1 MIYIIHPDNPDQ
13 RKIKLVVDVL
23 NKGGVIIYPTDTVY
37 SLGCSLQKK
46 RAIEKLAQLKG
57 IKLKKANFS
66 VICSGLRHLADYTKP
81 IDRATYKLLNKNLPG
96 PFTFILNASNQ
107 VPKLFNSNKKTIGIR
122 IPDNNIVKAIIEELG
137 HPLVTTSLHDEDE
150 IIEYTTDPML
160 IEDKWENRVDAIVDG
175 GYGNN
180 IASTVVDLSQ
190 GDIDIIR
197 QGIGEL
203 EF

>member
-23 NKGGVIIYPTDTVY
+23 NKGGIIIYPTDTVY

>member
-1 MIYIIHPDNPDQ
+1 MIYIIHPDNPDL
-13 RKIKLVVDVL
+13 RKVKLVVDIL
-23 NKGGVIIYPTDTVY
+23 NKGGIIIYPTDTVY
-37 SLGCSLQKK
+37 SLGCSLHKK

-57 IKLKKANFS
+57 LKLKKAKFS
-66 VICSGLRHLADYTKP
+66 IICHDLSHLADYTKP

-107 VPKLFNSNKKTIGIR
+107 IPKLFDTNKKTVGIR
-122 IPDNNIVKAIIEELG
+122 IPDNNIVKEIIKELG

-160 IEDKWENRVDAIVDG
+160 IEEQWENRIDAIIDG

-190 GDIDIIR
+190 NEVDIVR

-203 EF
+203 EY